1 MAGLDLGT
9 AATRYVHQFHHLHP
23 DLQLQQNS
31 YAKQQHEPADDDHN
45 GNGNGGNYGAQYG
58 ENNDGGSSSSGP
70 AGDGAGGGGG
80 GGPGD
85 MVARRPRGRPP
96 GSKNKPKPPVIITR
110 ESANTLRAHILEVGS
125 GCDVFECI
133 STYACRRQR
142 GVCVLSG
149 SGIVTN
155 VTLRQPSAPA
165 GAVVTLHG
173 RFEIL
178 SLSGSF
184 LPPPAPPGATSLT
197 IFLAGG
203 QGQVVGGNVVGALY
217 AAGPVI
223 VIAASF
229 ANVAYERLPLEDEEA
244 PPATAGMQMQQP
256 GDADAAAAMGG
267 VPFPP
272 DPSAAGLP
280 FFNQL
285 PLNNMTGGPGSQ
297 LPPGADGHGWA
308 GGRPQF

>member
-9 AATRYVHQFHHLHP
+9 AATRYVHQLHQLHP
-23 DLQLQQNS
+23 DLQLQHN
-31 YAKQQHEPADDDHN
+31 YAKQPEPSDDDP
-45 GNGNGGNYGAQYG
+45 NGGGGGNSNNGRPYG
-58 ENNDGGSSSSGP
+58 EHDGGSSSSGQP
-70 AGDGAGGGGG
+70 GDGPGGGGNG
-80 GGPGD
+80 
-85 MVARRPRGRPP
+85 VSRRPRGRPP

-125 GCDVFECI
+125 GCDVFECV
-133 STYACRRQR
+133 STYARRRQR

-149 SGIVTN
+149 SGVVTN

-229 ANVAYERLPLEDEEA
+229 ANVAYERLPLEEEEA
-244 PPATAGMQMQQP
+244 PPAPPGLQMQPP
-256 GDADAAAAMGG
+256 GGADAAGGMGG
-267 VPFPP
+267 GPFPP

-280 FFNQL
+280 FFNL
-285 PLNNMTGGPGSQ
+285 PYNNMAGASSQ

-308 GGRPQF
+308 GARPPF

>member
-9 AATRYVHQFHHLHP
+9 AATRYVHQLHHLHP
-23 DLQLQQNS
+23 DLQLQHN
-31 YAKQQHEPADDDHN
+31 YAAKQPDPSDDDPN
-45 GNGNGGNYGAQYG
+45 GSGGGNGGPFG
-58 ENNDGGSSSSGP
+58 EHDGGSSSSGP
-70 AGDGAGGGGG
+70 AGDGPGSGGGGS
-80 GGPGD
+80 GD
-85 MVARRPRGRPP
+85 MVSRRPRGRPP

-125 GCDVFECI
+125 GCDVFESV
-133 STYACRRQR
+133 STYARRRQR

-149 SGIVTN
+149 SGVVTN
-155 VTLRQPSAPA
+155 VTLRQPSAPTGA
-165 GAVVTLHG
+165 GVTLRG

-229 ANVAYERLPLEDEEA
+229 ANVAYERLPLEEEEA
-244 PPATAGMQMQQP
+244 QAAPPGLQMQPP
-256 GDADAAAAMGG
+256 GGADGAGGMGG
-267 VPFPP
+267 GGPFPT

-280 FFNQL
+280 FFNL
-285 PLNNMTGGPGSQ
+285 PLNNMAGGGSQ

-308 GGRPQF
+308 GARPPF

>member
-9 AATRYVHQFHHLHP
+9 AATRYVHHQLHHLHP
-23 DLQLQQNS
+23 DLQLQHN
-31 YAKQQHEPADDDHN
+31 YASNKQPEPSDDDPNN
-45 GNGNGGNYGAQYG
+45 GSGGNNGGPFGDH
-58 ENNDGGSSSSGP
+58 DGGSSSSGP
-70 AGDGAGGGGG
+70 AGDGPGSGGGGSG
-80 GGPGD
+80 E

-125 GCDVFECI
+125 GCDVFESV
-133 STYACRRQR
+133 STYARRRQR

-149 SGIVTN
+149 SGVVTN
-155 VTLRQPSAPA
+155 VTLRQPSAPT

-229 ANVAYERLPLEDEEA
+229 ANVAYERLPLEEEDAQAA
-244 PPATAGMQMQQP
+244 PPGGLQMQPP
-256 GDADAAAAMGG
+256 GGADGGMGG
-267 VPFPP
+267 GGPFPP

-280 FFNQL
+280 FFNL
-285 PLNNMTGGPGSQ
+285 PLNNMAGGGGSQ

-308 GGRPQF
+308 GARPPF

>member
-9 AATRYVHQFHHLHP
+9 AATRYVHQLHHLHP
-23 DLQLQQNS
+23 DLQLQHS
-31 YAKQQHEPADDDHN
+31 YAKQHEPSDDDPN
-45 GNGNGGNYGAQYG
+45 GSGGGNSNGGPYGDH
-58 ENNDGGSSSSGP
+58 DGGSSSSGP
-70 AGDGAGGGGG
+70 AADGAGGG
-80 GGPGD
+80 PGD
-85 MVARRPRGRPP
+85 VVARRPRGRPP

-125 GCDVFECI
+125 GCDVFECV
-133 STYACRRQR
+133 STYARRRQR

-149 SGIVTN
+149 SGVVTN

-165 GAVVTLHG
+165 GAVVSLHG

-229 ANVAYERLPLEDEEA
+229 ANVAYERLPLEEEEA
-244 PPATAGMQMQQP
+244 PPAQAGLQMQQP
-256 GDADAAAAMGG
+256 GGGADGGGMGG
-267 VPFPP
+267 AFPP

-280 FFNQL
+280 FFNL
-285 PLNNMTGGPGSQ
+285 PLNNMPGGGGSQ

-308 GGRPQF
+308 GARPPF